1 MLSVAEALKHILDR
15 VEAVSIEAVPLAGAG
30 GRVLAEDLA
39 ARLTQPPFPSS
50 AMDGYAVRRGD
61 IETILARLS
70 VIGESA
76 AGHPFSG
83 TVGRGEAVRIFT
95 GAVVPEGAD
104 HIVIQEN
111 VTATGN
117 AIEIRETGGESH
129 IRERGGDFREGD
141 ILLHAGRRLTSRDL
155 LLAAQM
161 NHAELPVRRKPKIAI
176 LASGDELVPPGGE
189 LNAGQ
194 IISSIPA
201 GLGAMLRSA
210 GAQPVLLGIAGDTLE
225 DLGRHI
231 GHAHDADVLVT
242 IGGASVGDHD
252 LVRKALEM
260 AGYEIGFHKIAMR
273 PGKPL
278 MSGARD
284 AQRVI
289 GLPGNPVS
297 AMICG
302 LVFLAPLVAALL
314 GEDRHPARETLMPLA
329 VPLAENGVRQHYM
342 RAKFAIHEGRE
353 AVEPLPSQD
362 SSLTAT
368 LAAADCLIVRMPNA
382 PALPAGAN
390 VPIIPLF
397 P

>member
-1 MLSVAEALKHILDR
+1 LLSVEEALERITGGISPLSG
-15 VEAVSIEAVPLAGAG
+15 ETVPLDAAH
-30 GRVLAEDLA
+30 RRILADDIA

-50 AMDGYAVRRGD
+50 AMDGYAMRRADLQSLPG
-61 IETILARLS
+61 TLS

-83 TVGRGEAVRIFT
+83 TVGTGEAVRIFT
-95 GAVVPEGAD
+95 GAVVPYGAD

-111 VTATGN
+111 VSATGN
-117 AIEIRETGGESH
+117 AIEIGETGAESH
-129 IRERGGDFREGD
+129 IRARGGDFREGE
-141 ILLHAGRRLTSRDL
+141 ILLRAGRKLTPRDL

-176 LASGDELVPPGGE
+176 LASGDELIPPGGD
-189 LNAGQ
+189 LAPGQ

-210 GAQPVLLGIAGDTLE
+210 GAEPVLLGIAGDTLE

-231 GHAHDADVLVT
+231 GNASDADVLVT

-252 LVRKALEM
+252 LVRKALEV

-278 MSGARD
+278 MSGARG

-314 GEDRHPARETLMPLA
+314 GEDRPRAQETLMPLA
-329 VPLAENGVRQHYM
+329 APLAENGVRQHYM
-342 RAKFAIHEGRE
+342 RAKFAMHDGRE

-368 LAAADCLIVRMPNA
+368 LAAADCLIVRPPNA
-382 PALPAGAN
+382 PDLPAGAN

>member
-1 MLSVAEALKHILDR
+1 MLSVEEALERITGGISPLSG
-15 VEAVSIEAVPLAGAG
+15 ETVPLDAAL
-30 GRVLAEDLA
+30 GRILADDIA

-50 AMDGYAVRRGD
+50 AMDGYAVRRAD
-61 IETILARLS
+61 LQSLPASLS

-83 TVGRGEAVRIFT
+83 MVGRGEAVRIFT
-95 GAVVPEGAD
+95 GAVVPGGAD

-111 VTATGN
+111 VSATGD
-117 AIEIRETGGESH
+117 AIEIAETGAESH
-129 IRERGGDFREGD
+129 IRARGGDFRKGD
-141 ILLHAGRRLTSRDL
+141 ILLRGGRKLTPRDL

-176 LASGDELVPPGGE
+176 LASGDELIPPGGD
-189 LNAGQ
+189 LAPGQ

-210 GAQPVLLGIAGDTLE
+210 GAEPVLLGIAADTLD
-225 DLGRHI
+225 DLGGHI
-231 GHAHDADVLVT
+231 GKASDADVLVT

-260 AGYEIGFHKIAMR
+260 AGYGIGFHKIAMR

-278 MSGARD
+278 MSGARG

-302 LVFLAPLVAALL
+302 LVFLAPLVAVLL
-314 GEDRHPARETLMPLA
+314 GEDRPGARETLMPLA
-329 VPLAENGVRQHYM
+329 APLAENGVRQHYM

-353 AVEPLPSQD
+353 AVKPLPSQD

-368 LAAADCLIVRMPNA
+368 LAAADCLIVRAPNA
-382 PALPAGAN
+382 QALQAGAN
-390 VPIIPLF
+390 VPVIPLF

>member
-1 MLSVAEALKHILDR
+1 MLSVAQALQQVIGGIEPLSAETVKLDAAHGRILAD
-15 VEAVSIEAVPLAGAG
+15 
-30 GRVLAEDLA
+30 DLA

-50 AMDGYAVRRGD
+50 AMDGYAVRRTD
-61 IETILARLS
+61 LQSLPATLS

-83 TVGRGEAVRIFT
+83 MVRTGEAVRIFT
-95 GAVVPEGAD
+95 GAVVPDDAD
-104 HIVIQEN
+104 YIVIQEN
-111 VTATGN
+111 VTATDKQ
-117 AIEIRETGGESH
+117 IEIREIGAESH

-141 ILLHAGRRLTSRDL
+141 TPLRAGRRLTPRDV

-189 LNAGQ
+189 LAPGQ

-201 GLGAMLRSA
+201 GLGAMLQSA
-210 GAQPVLLGIAGDTLE
+210 GAAPVLLGIAGDTLE

-231 GHAHDADVLVT
+231 ANGHDADVLVT

-278 MSGARD
+278 MSGMRGAR
-284 AQRVI
+284 RVI

-302 LVFLAPLVAALL
+302 LVFLTPLVAALL
-314 GEDRHPARETLMPLA
+314 GEDRPRSREILMPLA
-329 VPLAENGVRQHYM
+329 ASLTENGVRQHYM

-368 LAAADCLIVRMPNA
+368 LAAADCLIVRAPNA
-382 PALPAGAN
+382 PALQAGAN
-390 VPIIPLF
+390 VPVIPLF